1 MENQIASQKRLA
13 MTENGEALH
22 LPLPLRQD
30 KHVNGDGELT
40 VIISCVDGME
50 NQIAAQKRLAM
61 TENGEALRLSL
72 PLRQDKHVNGDGDLT
87 VTISRSVRTAARSKV
102 NGDDKT

>member
-1 MENQIASQKRLA
+1 
-13 MTENGEALH
+13 
-22 LPLPLRQD
+22 
-30 KHVNGDGELT
+30 
-40 VIISCVDGME
+40 ME

-87 VTISRSVRTAARSKV
+87 VTISCVDGMKNQIAAQKRLAMTENCEDTGVIK
-102 NGDDKT
+102 GTGAIK